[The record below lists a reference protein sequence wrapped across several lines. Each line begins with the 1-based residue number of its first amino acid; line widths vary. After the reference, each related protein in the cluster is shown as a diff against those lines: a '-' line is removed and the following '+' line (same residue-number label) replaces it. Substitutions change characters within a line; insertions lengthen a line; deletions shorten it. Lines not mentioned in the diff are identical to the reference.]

1 MKELIVSGRTATV
14 ERVTSETRIQVS
26 LVVDGQ
32 GKTDVRTGVGFL
44 DHMVELLGRHAYMDL
59 TVKAEGDT
67 QIDAHHSVE
76 DVGIALGQAL
86 VKALGDKK
94 GIRRFGSVR
103 VPMDEALAEVTLDLS
118 GRAFLVYNVPD
129 LPEKVGDY
137 DSELTEDF
145 LQALATNG
153 GMNLHVNVPYG
164 RNGHHVNEAI
174 FKGLAKALADA
185 VSLEPREKGIPSTKG
200 VL

>member
-1 MKELIVSGRTATV
+1 MKEQNVSGRTATV

-26 LVVDGQ
+26 LVLDGQ
-32 GKTDVRTGVGFL
+32 GNADIRTGVGFL
-44 DHMVELLGRHAYMDL
+44 DHMLDLLGRHAYMDL
-59 TVKAEGDT
+59 VVKAEGDT

-76 DVGIALGQAL
+76 DVGIALGGAL

-94 GIRRFGSVR
+94 GIRRFASVR
-103 VPMDEALAEVTLDLS
+103 VPMDEALAEVALDLS
-118 GRAFLVYNVPD
+118 GRAFLVYNVPN

-153 GMNLHVNVPYG
+153 ALNLHVNVPYG

-174 FKGLAKALADA
+174 FKALAKALADA

-200 VL
+200 ML